1 MSAYS
6 AIWSAPGPLGPS
18 RKLWPR
24 TLSKRDVAKLREEG
38 RRTKKGQVDL
48 EVRGGWALK
57 PGDHTTTSR
66 ARQLGLLAHRGPRVN
81 RAVPA
86 SLYEGP
92 PIPKWKQEVAK
103 ESHTT
108 VAELTQR
115 AEELRSEADRMA
127 QSNDAGA
134 PSTEVKLGTLIL
146 EFDDASIDLLLSR
159 WDGKNKGELTKA
171 EMRLNLRQANPP
183 FSGLSVSSNDC
194 DAIFDRWDK
203 DGGGTLDLKELK
215 AGLTRTKRAAEE
227 WINRPDPRAHYTQTL
242 RKQADVC
249 DDAAAATQEANDLE
263 TALEVG
269 AEKLLARADL
279 RLGRLLQKRMML
291 PGQVVAQWSDS
302 SGKHAGELSKAS
314 ASIAYP
320 HRPPALPPQP
330 QYSLA
335 LAPYLHAPALP
346 LPGLPVT

>member
-103 ESHTT
+103 ET
-108 VAELTQR
+108 VSPLLR
-115 AEELRSEADRMA
+115 ALKLDALIATLVSQPK
-127 QSNDAGA
+127 QSA
-134 PSTEVKLGTLIL
+134 
-146 EFDDASIDLLLSR
+146 
-159 WDGKNKGELTKA
+159 
-171 EMRLNLRQANPP
+171 M
-183 FSGLSVSSNDC
+183 
-194 DAIFDRWDK
+194 
-203 DGGGTLDLKELK
+203 
-215 AGLTRTKRAAEE
+215 
-227 WINRPDPRAHYTQTL
+227 
-242 RKQADVC
+242 
-249 DDAAAATQEANDLE
+249 
-263 TALEVG
+263 
-269 AEKLLARADL
+269 LLAVIGYLVAPW
-279 RLGRLLQKRMML
+279 QKIL
-291 PGQVVAQWSDS
+291 
-302 SGKHAGELSKAS
+302 
-314 ASIAYP
+314 
-320 HRPPALPPQP
+320 PAL
-330 QYSLA
+330 A
-335 LAPYLHAPALP
+335 
-346 LPGLPVT
+346 